1 MDEKS
6 GKSKEVTD
14 PGMGEFRTEK
24 LIPEWGWWRDMM
36 NWFQRQGET

>member
-24 LIPEWGWWRDMM
+24 LIPE
-36 NWFQRQGET
+36 